1 MYSEVPEKFS
11 HFRGAVL
18 SRSSTALLLGICCAI
33 ARQARLSDEW
43 FSSWPG
49 LPRPFEENSYSIPER
64 RLEADREGEKDIRG
78 EGGGGGRE
86 ESKGRKGKGNEQKRD
101 QRVHRIM
108 RINVS
113 SNSLSF
119 CR

>member
-18 SRSSTALLLGICCAI
+18 SRSSTALLPGICCAI

-64 RLEADREGEKDIRG
+64 RLEADREGEKDILG
-78 EGGGGGRE
+78 V
-86 ESKGRKGKGNEQKRD
+86 KKGKEEEKKVKG
-101 QRVHRIM
+101 
-108 RINVS
+108 
-113 SNSLSF
+113 
-119 CR
+119 